1 MFDVIKTFRRPSPEL
16 LKAYEQV
23 QESASIHECLPYKS
37 GALDSAIKP
46 VWHGARVIGSA
57 LTVQCSAGDNLMLH
71 RALELLQPGDV
82 LVVACGQYTEAG
94 AMMGGI
100 MSQYVQGAKG
110 CRGLVID
117 GACRDITTIERAGF
131 PAFARNV
138 SMKAVAKR
146 LPGSIN
152 HPIVVGN
159 VLVHPG
165 DIVFGDADGVVVVP
179 LDLAEE
185 TLRLALAREEH
196 EDTMLKKYLAG
207 ETTIWDAYGFQKA
220 YDQLGLTEED

>member
-1 MFDVIKTFRRPSPEL
+1 MYDVIKKFKRPSMDL
-16 LKAYEQV
+16 LKRYEAV
-23 QESASIHECLPYKS
+23 QESASLGECLPYKS
-37 GALDSAIKP
+37 GPMDSAIKP

-71 RALELLQPGDV
+71 RALELIQPGDV

-117 GACRDITTIERAGF
+117 GACRDITAIERAHF

-138 SMKAVAKR
+138 SMKATPK
-146 LPGSIN
+146 
-152 HPIVVGN
+152 
-159 VLVHPG
+159 
-165 DIVFGDADGVVVVP
+165 
-179 LDLAEE
+179 
-185 TLRLALAREEH
+185 
-196 EDTMLKKYLAG
+196 
-207 ETTIWDAYGFQKA
+207 
-220 YDQLGLTEED
+220 